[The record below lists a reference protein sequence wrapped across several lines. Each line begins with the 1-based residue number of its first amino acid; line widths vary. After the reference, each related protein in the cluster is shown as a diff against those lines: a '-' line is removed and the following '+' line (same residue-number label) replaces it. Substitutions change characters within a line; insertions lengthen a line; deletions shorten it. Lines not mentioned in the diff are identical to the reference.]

1 MRAAEQGFLLLT
13 CDFGDPERKILTA
26 PQLRTLASRME
37 MADRRLE
44 DRELEAADLISL
56 GYSSQMAQRIVSLL
70 SEGARLDHYLR
81 RGKQCFC
88 HAISRI
94 SPGYPLRLRKRLGLD
109 APGCLWAKGDVS
121 LLDAPKIS
129 LVGSRELRWENR
141 NFAAEAG
148 AQAAKQG
155 YVLVSGNARGAD
167 RTAQEACLKNG
178 GSVICVIADS
188 LGEKPIEG
196 NVLYLSEGGFDHAF
210 SAQRALSRNR
220 IIHALSEKT
229 LVAQSDFY
237 TGGTW
242 DGSTKNL
249 KNGWSSLFCFDDGLP
264 AAGALEQMGATLIG
278 YSQLEDLQA
287 LTSEHMNFL
296 SKDE

>member
-13 CDFGDPERKILTA
+13 CDFGDPERKPLTV
-26 PQLRTLASRME
+26 PQLRTLAARME
-37 MADRRLE
+37 MADRRTE
-44 DRELEAADLISL
+44 GRELAVSDLLSL
-56 GYSSQMAQRIVSLL
+56 GYSTQMAERIVSLL
-70 SEGARLDHYLR
+70 SDGALLDHYLR
-81 RGKQCFC
+81 RGKQCSC
-88 HAISRI
+88 QALSRI
-94 SPGYPLRLRKRLGLD
+94 SPEYPSRLRKRLGLD

-129 LVGSRELRWENR
+129 LVGSRELRQENQA
-141 NFAAEAG
+141 FAAEAG

-178 GSVICVIADS
+178 GRVICVIADS
-188 LGEKPIEG
+188 LAEKPVEG
-196 NVLYLSEGGFDHAF
+196 NILYLSEDGFDHAF

-229 LVAQSDFY
+229 LVAQSSY
-237 TGGTW
+237 CIGGTW
-242 DGSTKNL
+242 DGSVKNL
-249 KNGWSSLFCFDDGLP
+249 QNGWSSLFCFDDGSP
-264 AAGALEQMGATLIG
+264 AAYALEQMGATLIG

-287 LTSEHMNFL
+287 LASNHMNFL

>member
-1 MRAAEQGFLLLT
+1 MRAAERGFLLLT
-13 CDFGDPERKILTA
+13 CDFGDPERKPLTV

-37 MADRRLE
+37 MAGRHLE
-44 DRELEAADLISL
+44 DRELEVADLLSL
-56 GYSSQMAQRIVSLL
+56 GYSAQMAQRIVSLL
-70 SEGARLDHYLR
+70 SDRTLLEHYLR
-81 RGKQCFC
+81 RGKQCSC
-88 HAISRI
+88 QAISRI

-121 LLDAPKIS
+121 LLDELKIS
-129 LVGSRELRWENR
+129 LVGSRELCWENR

-178 GSVICVIADS
+178 GRVICVIADS
-188 LGEKPIEG
+188 LEEKPIEG
-196 NVLYLSEGGFDHAF
+196 NILYLSEGGFDHAF

-229 LVAQSDFY
+229 LVAQSDLY

-242 DGSTKNL
+242 DGSAKNL
-249 KNGWSSLFCFDDGLP
+249 LNGWSDVFCFDDGSP
-264 AAGALEQMGATLIG
+264 GASALQQMGATLIG
-278 YSQLEDLQA
+278 YRDLGDLQA
-287 LTSEHMNFL
+287 LASDHINFL